1 MNVEKNYMLK
11 TFKIELCSDE
21 IIAKKDTVIIKVNS

>member
-1 MNVEKNYMLK
+1 MNEEQNYMLK
-11 TFKIELCSDE
+11 TFKIELWSDE